1 MFNLFKTGQ
10 NAGQNN
16 ENICEKGKKSSK
28 FGHDQTI
35 LSSILTVA
43 NIKLVLKKVENF
55 QNIMT
60 RIKLK
65 RLKVSKY
72 YEENC
77 RCSFC
82 FYSLINILS
91 IV

>member
-43 NIKLVLKKVENF
+43 NKACIKK
-55 QNIMT
+55 
-60 RIKLK
+60 
-65 RLKVSKY
+65 S
-72 YEENC
+72 
-77 RCSFC
+77 
-82 FYSLINILS
+82 
-91 IV
+91 